1 MTTSVWPISAS
12 NLLSLI
18 NSGCRAFAR
27 IMDLFGKG
35 EADVQTRRVGRSG
48 LEVSALG
55 LGCMG
60 MSEFYGP
67 SGEAEGIDTIHR
79 AIELRVTFLDTA
91 DIYGMGR
98 NEELVGRAIRDRRDQ
113 VVLATKFGVLR
124 TPDGSFVGVKGSPI
138 MFALAAKQVSGV
150 SVLRL
155 LIFTI
160 STASTPIRQ

>member
-1 MTTSVWPISAS
+1 
-12 NLLSLI
+12 
-18 NSGCRAFAR
+18 
-27 IMDLFGKG
+27 
-35 EADVQTRRVGRSG
+35 VQTRQVGRSG

-79 AIELRVTFLDTA
+79 AIELGVTFLDTA

-124 TPDGSFVGVKGSPI
+124 TPDGSFVGVKE
-138 MFALAAKQVSGV
+138 
-150 SVLRL
+150 
-155 LIFTI
+155 
-160 STASTPIRQ
+160 STTSRR